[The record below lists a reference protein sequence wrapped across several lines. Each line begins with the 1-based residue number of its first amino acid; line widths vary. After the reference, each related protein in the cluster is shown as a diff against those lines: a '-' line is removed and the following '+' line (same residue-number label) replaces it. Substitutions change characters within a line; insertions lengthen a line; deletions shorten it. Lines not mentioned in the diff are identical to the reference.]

1 MSYFFSDNKDSIKII
16 TCKKFDSE
24 GYPID
29 TTAMFNST
37 YFLSKNDS
45 ILTLKGKKNDT
56 LINAVYK
63 KLPIDGHDWWW

>member
-1 MSYFFSDNKDSIKII
+1 
-16 TCKKFDSE
+16 
-24 GYPID
+24 
-29 TTAMFNST
+29 MFNGT

-45 ILTLKGKKNDT
+45 ILTLNGKNNDT